1 MASLELPSI
10 GTRLSYSG
18 HLGTVRFVGPVDGTQ
33 GVWLG
38 VEWDDPKRGKHDGVK
53 DGKRYF
59 SCLVPNSGSFIR
71 PSPAVSYGVSFLS
84 ALTAKYI
91 DIPHGDTATEKI
103 VLGSSNGAIE
113 VEAVGLDKIRGKLAR
128 LERLREVS
136 LDGECV
142 SKADLPGE
150 IERTCPGIRGLDLS
164 KNLLPT
170 WDVVASIATELRDLR
185 SLSLNQNRLRP
196 PQLLRP
202 GTTAFQRLE
211 DLQLNGTLTTWDEF
225 RTILIYLPSLRTIE
239 LGYNRLQ
246 NLVTEQDPQGSPR
259 GGTNATL
266 HSVNLDSNNLDSFGD
281 ICAAMRSLLGIR
293 RLVLTSNYI
302 ASISSAVSPPEG
314 QAGED
319 SPVGGLTHLALAFN
333 RLADWHDIDTLTR
346 WCPQLESL
354 TLAGNPLVEDPTH
367 KPHARSFTIAKVPS
381 LRVLDGA
388 TVTPK
393 ERTDSELL
401 YLSYI
406 SKQPL
411 SDDAKRA
418 AHPQWQ
424 ALCTKHGVSDA
435 PTSSATQEMPDTL
448 SNRLINV
455 RIYHATSAPPRS
467 LPSAEVED
475 YLRGCRTN
483 VSLRVLST
491 MTVRTF
497 RLKALKTFKI
507 PKTQQ
512 NAAKLWMLLRDGQ
525 FVEMDEE
532 YAGRDLSWWGVE
544 ENTLCVIST
553 SEQ

>member
-10 GTRLSYSG
+10 GTRLSHSG
-18 HLGTVRFVGPVDGTQ
+18 HLGTVRFVGHVDGTQ

-71 PSPAVSYGVSFLS
+71 PSPAVSYGLSFLS

-91 DIPHGDTATEKI
+91 DVPHGDTATEKI

-142 SKADLPGE
+142 SRADLPGE

-164 KNLLPT
+164 KNLLPG

-202 GTTAFQRLE
+202 DTAAFRRLE

-225 RTILIYLPSLRTIE
+225 RTVLIFLPSLRTVE

-246 NLVTEQDPQGSPR
+246 NLVTEQDSQNR
-259 GGTNATL
+259 GEPNTTL
-266 HSVNLDSNNLDSFGD
+266 HSINLDSNSLENFGD
-281 ICAAMRSLLGIR
+281 MCCAMRSLLGIR

-302 ASISSAVSPPEG
+302 AGISSAVRPPGG
-314 QAGED
+314 QRAEA
-319 SPVGGLTHLALAFN
+319 SPVGDLTHLALAFN
-333 RLADWHDIDTLTR
+333 RLTDWHDIDMLTL

-354 TLAGNPLVEDPTH
+354 TLAGNPLVEDPAH
-367 KPHARSFTIAKVPS
+367 KPHARSFTIAKIPS
-381 LRVLDGA
+381 LKVLDGA
-388 TVTPK
+388 TITPK

-411 SDDAKRA
+411 SDDDKRA

-424 ALCTKHGVSDA
+424 ALCTKHGVFDA
-435 PTSSATQEMPDTL
+435 PTPSAAQEMPDTL

-455 RIYHATSAPPRS
+455 RVYHATSAPPRS
-467 LPSAEVED
+467 LPPAEVEN
-475 YLRGCRTN
+475 YLRECRAN

-507 PKTQQ
+507 PRAQQ
-512 NAAKLWMLLRDGQ
+512 SVAKLWMLLRDGH

-544 ENTLCVIST
+544 EDTLCVIST
-553 SEQ
+553 PEQ